1 MTAAGWLDASGQPA
15 DPSFKTVQQGA
26 ATQTW
31 AAASP
36 QLEGMGAGED
46 CDVAALDLGEPPSF
60 AGVRPHAVD
69 PDAAARLWSL
79 SAGLTGID
87 AFAAR

>member
-1 MTAAGWLDASGQPA
+1 M
-15 DPSFKTVQQGA
+15 QQGA

-36 QLEGMGAGED
+36 QLEGMGGLYCED